1 METYLVVYKYKNN
14 ALDSEEENRVIIA
27 KDKDKANI
35 IYNTWLNSLFRDLE
49 LYSNCEKYPDLPL
62 EELKKENVLKGYSPT
77 IPIKTYT
84 LTGDIDA
91 TVQLY
96 DISKEIEDAGFFS
109 VKF

>member
-1 METYLVVYKYKNN
+1 MHLVVYTYKNN
-14 ALDSEEENRVIIA
+14 ALDSEEEHRVIIA

-35 IYNTWLNSLFRDLE
+35 IFNTLLNGLFKDSE
-49 LYSNCEKYPDLPL
+49 FYPNCEKFPDLSL
-62 EELKKENVLKGYSPT
+62 EELKKEVTIVGYSPT
-77 IPIKTYT
+77 IPIKAYT

-96 DISKEIEDAGFFS
+96 DISKEVEDVGFFS